1 MIAGGKRQKFFPV
14 AKIFL
19 YSMKSLGKR
28 RKEAGKMIKGF
39 PSTLMDDIQLNITN
53 MIRHTVRNFP
63 EREIVYRTPQ
73 GICRYTYLDAYRRML
88 RLANVLKRL
97 GVEPGDRVG
106 VLDWNTQRH
115 YELYYAIP
123 GTGAVLLQMNL
134 RISPTDLVYVANHSK
149 ARVIFVDES
158 LLSIAEAIAP
168 QLETVEAYVILSDK
182 KLSEIPTRLS
192 PKYSYEEMLAEESA
206 EYDWPVI
213 DEKSAYSACYT
224 SGTTGKPKGVYYS
237 HRGIYLHTI
246 MRGLY
251 EGFTCYDNF
260 MQIVPMFHAQGWGHF
275 QSATL
280 VGAKIVLSGRW
291 TVEDIGALV
300 DLMIVE
306 KVTFSNGAPA
316 VFIPMLNYIQGLK
329 EKPDFR
335 GTRFSC
341 GATEPPLAMMKGWKE
356 LTGAEFFHGY
366 GATETSPLVTVN
378 FLKPSLVDKLSEEE
392 KWELKK
398 KQGLVLS
405 GVDLK
410 IVDSAGRELP
420 HDGKSVGEV
429 QIRGPWITGSY
440 FNDPRTEE
448 SFVGGYWKSAD
459 AAVIDPDGYM
469 KIADRYK
476 DLIKSGGEWISSV
489 DLENT
494 IMAHPGVLEAA
505 VVGLPHPK
513 WEERPLALVVLKEE
527 FKKKVTPEEILDFLK
542 PKFARWQLPDK
553 IKFVKEIPK
562 TSVGK
567 FNKKEIRT
575 AYQDEFSRPG
585 QR

>member
-1 MIAGGKRQKFFPV
+1 
-14 AKIFL
+14 
-19 YSMKSLGKR
+19 
-28 RKEAGKMIKGF
+28 MIKGF

-53 MIRHTVRNFP
+53 MIRHTARNFP
-63 EREIVYRTPQ
+63 EREIVYRTPR
-73 GICRYTYLDAYRRML
+73 GVCRYTYLDAYGRML
-88 RLANVLKRL
+88 RLANVLRKL
-97 GVEPGDRVG
+97 GIEPADRVG
-106 VLDWNTQRH
+106 VLDWNTQRQ

-123 GTGAVLLQMNL
+123 GTGAVFLQMNL
-134 RISPTDLVYVANHSK
+134 RISPADLAYVVNHSK

-158 LLSIAEAIAP
+158 LLSVAEAIAP
-168 QLETVEAYVILSDK
+168 RLETVQAYVIMSDK
-182 KLSEIPTRLS
+182 KLSEISTRLS
-192 PKYSYEEMLAEESA
+192 PTYSYEEMLAEESA

-237 HRGIYLHTI
+237 HRGICLHTI
-246 MRGLY
+246 YRALY
-251 EGFTCYDNF
+251 DRMTCCDTF
-260 MQIVPMFHAQGWGHF
+260 MQIVPMFHAQGWGQF

-291 TVEDIGALV
+291 TVEDISALV
-300 DLMIVE
+300 DLMIAE
-306 KVTFSNGAPA
+306 KVTISGGAPA
-316 VFIPMLNYIQGLK
+316 IFIPMLDYIQKLK
-329 EKPDFR
+329 KKPDFR
-335 GTRFSC
+335 GTRLVC
-341 GATEPPLAMMKGWKE
+341 GATEPPVAMMKGWKE
-356 LTGAEFFHGY
+356 LTGAEVLHGY
-366 GATETSPLVTVN
+366 GATETSPLVVFN

-398 KQGLVLS
+398 KQGLILS

-410 IVDSAGRELP
+410 IVDPAGKELP

-429 QIRGPWITGSY
+429 QIRGPWIAGSY
-440 FNDPRTEE
+440 YNDPRTEE
-448 SFVGGYWKSAD
+448 SFAGGYWKSAD
-459 AAVIDPDGYM
+459 AAIIDPDGYL
-469 KIADRYK
+469 KIVDRYK

-513 WEERPLALVVLKEE
+513 WEERPLALIVLKEAYE
-527 FKKKVTPEEILDFLK
+527 NKVTPEEILNFLK
-542 PKFARWQLPDK
+542 PQFARWQLPDR
-553 IKFVKEIPK
+553 IKVVKEIPK

-567 FNKKEIRT
+567 FNKKVIRES
-575 AYQDEFSRPG
+575 YRDEFSGGGTGPA

>member
-1 MIAGGKRQKFFPV
+1 
-14 AKIFL
+14 
-19 YSMKSLGKR
+19 
-28 RKEAGKMIKGF
+28 MIKGF
-39 PSTLMDDIQLNITN
+39 PSTLMDDVQLNITN
-53 MIRHTVRNFP
+53 MIRHTARNFP
-63 EREIVYRTPQ
+63 EREIVYRTPH
-73 GICRYTYLDAYRRML
+73 GVTRYTYLDAYRRIL

-97 GVEPGDRVG
+97 GIEPADRVG
-106 VLDWNTQRH
+106 VLDWNTRRQ

-123 GTGAVLLQMNL
+123 GTGAVFLQMNL
-134 RISPTDLVYVANHSK
+134 RISAADLTYVVNHSK

-158 LLSIAEAIAP
+158 LLSVAEAIAP
-168 QLETVEAYVILSDK
+168 QVETVQAYVIMSDK
-182 KLSEIPTRLS
+182 KLSEISTRLE
-192 PKYSYEEMLAEESA
+192 PTYSYEEMLAEESA

-237 HRGIYLHTI
+237 HRGICLHTI
-246 MRGLY
+246 YRALY
-251 EGFTCYDNF
+251 DRMTCYDTF
-260 MQIVPMFHAQGWGHF
+260 MQIVPMFHAQGWGQF

-291 TVEDIGALV
+291 TVEDISALV
-300 DLMIVE
+300 DLMIAE
-306 KVTFSNGAPA
+306 KVTISGGAPA
-316 VFIPMLNYIQGLK
+316 IFIPMLDYIQKLK
-329 EKPDFR
+329 DKPDFR
-335 GTRFSC
+335 GTRLVC

-356 LTGAEFFHGY
+356 LTGAEVLHGY
-366 GATETSPLVTVN
+366 GATETSPLVVIN
-378 FLKPSLVDKLSEEE
+378 FLKPSLVHKLNEEE

-398 KQGLVLS
+398 KQGLILS

-410 IVDSAGRELP
+410 IVDPAGKELP

-429 QIRGPWITGSY
+429 QIRGPWIAGSY
-440 FNDPRTEE
+440 YNDPRTEE

-459 AAVIDPDGYM
+459 AAIIDPDGYL

-494 IMAHPGVLEAA
+494 IMAHPGVLEAV

-513 WEERPLALVVLKEE
+513 WEERPLALVVLKEAY
-527 FKKKVTPEEILDFLK
+527 KNKVTPEEILNFLK
-542 PKFARWQLPDK
+542 SQFVRWQLPDR

-567 FNKKEIRT
+567 FNKKAIRES
-575 AYQDEFSRPG
+575 YQDEFSDG
-585 QR
+585 GIGSAQR

>member
-1 MIAGGKRQKFFPV
+1 
-14 AKIFL
+14 
-19 YSMKSLGKR
+19 
-28 RKEAGKMIKGF
+28 MIKGF

-53 MIRHTVRNFP
+53 MIRHTARNFP
-63 EREIVYRTPQ
+63 EREIVYRTPR
-73 GICRYTYLDAYRRML
+73 GVYRYTYLDAYGRML
-88 RLANVLKRL
+88 RLANVLKKL
-97 GVEPGDRVG
+97 GIEPADRVG
-106 VLDWNTQRH
+106 VLDWNTRRQ

-123 GTGAVLLQMNL
+123 GTGAVFLQMNL
-134 RISPTDLVYVANHSK
+134 RISPADLAYVVNHSK

-158 LLSIAEAIAP
+158 LLPVAEAIAP
-168 QLETVEAYVILSDK
+168 RLETVQAYVIMSDK
-182 KLSEIPTRLS
+182 KLSEISTRLS
-192 PKYSYEEMLAEESA
+192 PTYSYEEMLAEESA

-237 HRGIYLHTI
+237 HRGICLHTI
-246 MRGLY
+246 YRALY
-251 EGFTCYDNF
+251 DRMTCYDTF
-260 MQIVPMFHAQGWGHF
+260 MQIVPMFHAQGWGQF

-291 TVEDIGALV
+291 TVEDISALV
-300 DLMIVE
+300 DLMIAE
-306 KVTFSNGAPA
+306 KVTISGAAPA
-316 VFIPMLNYIQGLK
+316 IFIPMLDYIQKLK
-329 EKPDFR
+329 KKPDFR
-335 GTRFSC
+335 GTRLVC
-341 GATEPPLAMMKGWKE
+341 GATEPPVAMMKGWKE
-356 LTGAEFFHGY
+356 LTGAEVLHGY
-366 GATETSPLVTVN
+366 GATETSPLVVFN
-378 FLKPSLVDKLSEEE
+378 FLKPSLVDKLNEEE
-392 KWELKK
+392 KWELRK
-398 KQGLVLS
+398 KQGLILS

-410 IVDSAGRELP
+410 IVDPAGKELP

-429 QIRGPWITGSY
+429 QIRGPWIAGSY
-440 FNDPRTEE
+440 YNDPRTEE
-448 SFVGGYWKSAD
+448 SFAGGYWKSAD
-459 AAVIDPDGYM
+459 ASIIDPDGYL

-513 WEERPLALVVLKEE
+513 WEERPLALVVLKEAYE
-527 FKKKVTPEEILDFLK
+527 NKVTPEEILNFLK
-542 PKFARWQLPDK
+542 PQFARWQLPDR

-567 FNKKEIRT
+567 FNKKVIRES
-575 AYQDEFSRPG
+575 YRDEFSGGGTGPA